1 MHAEQTSLHF
11 TLRSGVILSA
21 TPFINHTTPM
31 TVCISSE
38 GHVFKALAFQSAWL
52 DAVLQGPL
60 VSQIMQFA
68 HVDAGEALPLLVLS
82 EDNEWEEGINHLA
95 DALCPVA
102 GTVLRIRELIE
113 EIGTRPLRSFVTDV
127 ILRRDVASRFWT
139 MPASARDHHSVP
151 GGLAV
156 HSMEVASDISLHSE
170 LSDVEHDLGV
180 AGALL
185 HDIGKI
191 WSYTDAMLL
200 NSASLA
206 MGHELIG
213 LCRLEPELAQLETL
227 WPDGAYVMRCL
238 LSGNTWARGN
248 GSRPTALIQR
258 IKACDHRSCER
269 DRVANNKRPS
279 SRLAWAPKEW
289 ESGPKATDGDSR

>member
-1 MHAEQTSLHF
+1 MHAEQSSLYF
-11 TLRSGVILSA
+11 TLPSGVILSA
-21 TPFINHTTPM
+21 TEFTNHTTPM
-31 TVCISSE
+31 TACISSE
-38 GHVFKALAFQSAWL
+38 GQIIKALAFQSTWL
-52 DAVLQGPL
+52 DAALKGPL
-60 VSQIMQFA
+60 VARVMQLA
-68 HVDAGEALPLLVLS
+68 HTDAAETLPLLV
-82 EDNEWEEGINHLA
+82 WAEETEFSNGIEHLA
-95 DALCPVA
+95 DALCPIT
-102 GTVLRIRELIE
+102 GTVVRIKELIE

-127 ILRRDVASRFWT
+127 ILRRDVANRFWT

-170 LSDVEHDLGV
+170 LSDLEHDLGV

-185 HDIGKI
+185 HDIGKV
-191 WSYTDAMLL
+191 WSYTDAMFL

-213 LCRLEPELAQLETL
+213 LCRLEPELAQLEKL

-238 LSGNTWARGN
+238 LSGNTSVRGN
-248 GSRPTALIQR
+248 GSRPNALIQR

-279 SRLAWAPKEW
+279 SRMAWAPRDWKA
-289 ESGPKATDGDSR
+289 GPKAVDGDSR